1 MKVMQTKMY
10 VVFFPFPWLLH
21 TEMCETCTNYT
32 EPKEQNIYIEKDVW
46 ENSSWEFWHWNLK
59 TRAVPI
65 PAIFSEMCH
74 ICLTHFLTLRSNFKT
89 QEILIKYQH
98 TLKFWNQINKQIKTS

>member
-1 MKVMQTKMY
+1 MFEKIVAGN
-10 VVFFPFPWLLH
+10 FD
-21 TEMCETCTNYT
+21 
-32 EPKEQNIYIEKDVW
+32 IEIWK
-46 ENSSWEFWHWNLK
+46 
-59 TRAVPI
+59 RAVPI

-98 TLKFWNQINKQIKTS
+98 TLKFWTQIKKQIKTS